1 MSDAFRPP
9 YRVSEA
15 SRRLGISDYQTRQ
28 AVKRGDLD
36 GFRLGHTLLIRP
48 GSVDRLLR
56 GDSET
61 LAAGDDAA

>member
-1 MSDAFRPP
+1 MSDFRPP

-15 SRRLGISDYQTRQ
+15 SRRLNLSDYQVR
-28 AVKRGDLD
+28 AALKRGVLD
-36 GFRLGHTLLIRP
+36 GFQVGHTWLIRP

-56 GDSET
+56 GDGEP